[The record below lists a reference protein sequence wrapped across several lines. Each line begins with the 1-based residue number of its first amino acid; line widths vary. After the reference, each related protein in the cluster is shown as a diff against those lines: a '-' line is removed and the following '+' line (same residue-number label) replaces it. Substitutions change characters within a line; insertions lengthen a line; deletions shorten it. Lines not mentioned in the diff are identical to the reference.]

1 MPFNYFKLIYLTI
14 FFYFCLIYFD
24 NVFAIKQNLKTI
36 GKRFKTQNDIEKVKN
51 EHCWE
56 KKLNLNIEQI
66 FDCLY
71 LLINICSWEIPE
83 TIVINL
89 EEELN
94 NELLNI
100 LPKKL
105 IVDENEI
112 NIGGL
117 LAKELW
123 KAKDLKEFLNDKTK
137 EFLIEIKSKIENFE
151 LNIKNKKIKGI
162 IKILGELDKSKFN
175 LTNLSFNK
183 KKENKINKIILKI
196 LKKQYKLIRQIYEK
210 ILTFEKTKIE
220 NNSEI
225 LFQQKRIKI
234 LKNSV
239 KEQEYLEKALNK
251 YKIEKN
257 WKNKVFVEFA
267 FMYAKNGLLRFGI
280 LEEITEEEFTLLA
293 DENLENDKRIYENKA
308 EIYKKLTEREL
319 PFEQESAINNS
330 ALFTS
335 IWNDGIELNLNIKMM
350 KIIIKMAKNFK
361 EYKELIIEKEE
372 NDEIILKKLKK
383 FWKKLNGIF

>member
-1 MPFNYFKLIYLTI
+1 M
-14 FFYFCLIYFD
+14 
-24 NVFAIKQNLKTI
+24 
-36 GKRFKTQNDIEKVKN
+36 
-51 EHCWE
+51 
-56 KKLNLNIEQI
+56 
-66 FDCLY
+66 
-71 LLINICSWEIPE
+71 
-83 TIVINL
+83 
-89 EEELN
+89 
-94 NELLNI
+94 
-100 LPKKL
+100 
-105 IVDENEI
+105 
-112 NIGGL
+112 
-117 LAKELW
+117 
-123 KAKDLKEFLNDKTK
+123 
-137 EFLIEIKSKIENFE
+137 
-151 LNIKNKKIKGI
+151 
-162 IKILGELDKSKFN
+162 DKSKFN

-196 LKKQYKLIRQIYEK
+196 LKKQYKLIIQIYEK

-234 LKNSV
+234 LKNSE
-239 KEQEYLEKALNK
+239 KEQEYLEKGLNK

-280 LEEITEEEFTLLA
+280 LEEINEEEFTLLA
-293 DENLENDKRIYENKA
+293 NEKLENAKEIDENKA

-319 PFEQESAINNS
+319 PFEEESAINNS

-361 EYKELIIEKEE
+361 EYKELIIEREE
-372 NDEIILKKLKK
+372 NDENYFKEIEKVLEEIEWNILIGGIFKIKEFNSNEEVKGDNEIKAIIPLKKIKNNKK
-383 FWKKLNGIF
+383 FTKKFVENCLNYLMCGTKLRTKSLGILENMPKIKLN